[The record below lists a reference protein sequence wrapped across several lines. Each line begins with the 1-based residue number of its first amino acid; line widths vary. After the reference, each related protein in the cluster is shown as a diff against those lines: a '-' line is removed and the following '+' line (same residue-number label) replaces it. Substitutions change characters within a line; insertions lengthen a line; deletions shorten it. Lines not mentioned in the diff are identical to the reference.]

1 MLAWLKEQPQLK
13 RLPVLFLTSSRMKE
27 DINRAYDLGVN
38 SYLVKPVKLDDL
50 TVLNKMVVEYWVGHK
65 REP

>member
-1 MLAWLKEQPQLK
+1 
-13 RLPVLFLTSSRMKE
+13 MKE